1 LAHVLILGGGT
12 TGISAALTLAQ
23 LGVRSTIVDRSPC
36 IGGLPNELACKG
48 DRECVRCDVCL
59 STDKV
64 ALAMQNGLISFIKDS
79 KLDMLERDLGRYK
92 ATISKQSKA
101 IDDSK
106 CTRCG
111 KCMDACPAAAMIRH
125 ESREGV
131 FYRIDPGRCLHE
143 TNGCTSCADACTSFP
158 IDLDSEEEL
167 IEAEADAVL
176 VSIGATP
183 YDPSFESRLGY
194 GDIEGVVTSL
204 DIERGLNRMDK
215 LGKKLVSG
223 SVSKICMVQCVGSRD
238 PRIGSQLCS
247 KVCCKYAMKIAK
259 LIHSR
264 SPSTEITIFFMDW
277 RPTDRKDDLLAWA
290 SSEKGVKAVRSR
302 PSEVLEGDDGRPI
315 VRYALPGDLRVE
327 EGTFDL
333 VVLSL
338 GLRPS
343 KDSAEIADM
352 FGAKLNPHGFF
363 FGEGKQVRM
372 FESKGVFFA
381 GTCTG
386 PKDIEESSMD
396 GAIAASKMFRYLE
409 GIE

>member
-1 LAHVLILGGGT
+1 VAHVLILGGGT
-12 TGISAALTLAQ
+12 TGVSAALTLAQ
-23 LGVRSTIVDRSPC
+23 LGVRSTIVDSAPC

-64 ALAMQNGLISFIKDS
+64 AMAVQSELVSFVKDS
-79 KLDMLERDLGRYK
+79 KLDMLERDLGKYK
-92 ATISKQSKA
+92 ATVSRSSNA

-111 KCMDACPAAAMIRH
+111 RCLDGCPSDAMIRR

-131 FYRIDPGRCLHE
+131 FYRIDPARCLHE
-143 TNGCTSCADACTSFP
+143 SNGCTRCADACAPSA
-158 IDLDSEEEL
+158 IDLDPEEETA
-167 IEAEADAVL
+167 EYEADAVL
-176 VSIGATP
+176 VATGAVP
-183 YDPSFESRLGY
+183 YDPTPDRRLGY

-204 DIERGLNRMDK
+204 DVERGLNRMDDLGRK
-215 LGKKLVSG
+215 LLSG
-223 SVSKICMVQCVGSRD
+223 SVKKLCMVQCVGSRD

-247 KVCCKYAMKIAK
+247 KVCCKYSMKIAK
-259 LIHSR
+259 LVR
-264 SPSTEITIFFMDW
+264 AVSPSTEITIFFMDW

-290 SSEKGVKAVRSR
+290 SKERGVRAVRSR
-302 PSEVLEGDDGRPI
+302 PSEMIRGDDGSPV
-315 VRYALPGDLRVE
+315 VRYALPGDLEVE
-327 EGTFDL
+327 EEAFDL

-343 KDSAEIADM
+343 NDSSEIAGM
-352 FGAKLNPHGFF
+352 FGARLNPHGFF

-396 GAIAASKMFRYLE
+396 GAIAASKIFRYLE
-409 GIE
+409 AAE